1 MKLCSNCQLIL
12 FNMLK
17 LCEFLGSIIFS
28 FSRLRFVVYGRFA
41 RTSIVSAFA
50 IYVIRC
56 DTTKVPPPLV
66 ENANIQLVLLVSAAI
81 GCESLLNWAAD
92 KRCLCVFFCSGGNG
106 FFYEALLRLQVLLIS
121 CQNDL
126 VVFFFFSRISFNYS
140 QTLDAICIWVF
151 IHRMRDRKWVKLIRL
166 TTINRK
172 RKRERRVGEKRDS
185 EKRNKQS

>member
-1 MKLCSNCQLIL
+1 MSFWGL
-12 FNMLK
+12 
-17 LCEFLGSIIFS
+17 S
-28 FSRLRFVVYGRFA
+28 FSVLAVFVLLFMGGSRALRSCLHLRYMWFD
-41 RTSIVSAFA
+41 
-50 IYVIRC
+50 VIRPKC
-56 DTTKVPPPLV
+56 HRHSSKMRTFSWFCSFRPPLDV
-66 ENANIQLVLLVSAAI
+66 NRFWIELLISDV
-81 GCESLLNWAAD
+81 
-92 KRCLCVFFCSGGNG
+92 CVFFFCLGGNG

-172 RKRERRVGEKRDS
+172 RKRERRVGEKRDF